1 MLTLA
6 VPVVIASEAEYNKTM
21 KALDPLIAK
30 PEDKLTPEESR
41 LLDLLS
47 TLAEAWE
54 EKHHQIPEAPG
65 HRILQHY
72 MEIRGLKQTD
82 LQPIL
87 GSRGVTSEIVNGKRT
102 ITKQQARAL
111 GALFNISPA
120 VFI

>member
-1 MLTLA
+1 
-6 VPVVIASEAEYNKTM
+6 M
-21 KALDPLIAK
+21 KAIEPLIAK
-30 PEDKLTPEESR
+30 PETSLSPEEAR

-82 LQPIL
+82 LQGVL
-87 GSRGVTSEIVNGKRT
+87 GSRGVTSEIVNGKRAT
-102 ITKQQARAL
+102 TKQQAKAL
-111 GALFNISPA
+111 GTLFNVSPA